1 MLLENKCNNLFEE
14 VSKMNYS
21 WIGKL
26 RKYVNVR
33 IDYYQNALKSEAEL
47 DKNSYLANYD
57 FLYACFKK
65 NEETEEL
72 FAQYEVLKYLRVH
85 MIIKC
90 LKYVVGEWTFT
101 DTDKEML
108 DKLVEL
114 QNKEHCMP
122 RKLKFKSVNAPIEKV
137 FDETIIRNFML
148 QYYDT
153 DYAERVVPANERFV
167 ELPYLFTFEEW
178 IAMLLQITTGKGMLW
193 SKDHNWDTQVQLTDL
208 KQFFEFNFNAVL
220 NSTSKCVLVDEK
232 HKINCEQYIADKKA
246 EQKIRPKFTLGFKIK
261 LAIASLYKE
270 GDKTPFNLRNRIA
283 EYAANNCVKVLTHD
297 E

>member
-21 WIGKL
+21 WMDDLKNYIANTIECYKTAL
-26 RKYVNVR
+26 R
-33 IDYYQNALKSEAEL
+33 SESEL
-47 DKNSYLANYD
+47 DSNTYLADYD
-57 FLYACFKK
+57 YLYTCFKK

-90 LKYVVGEWTFT
+90 LKYVLGEWTFT

-108 DKLVEL
+108 DRLVEI
-114 QNKEHCMP
+114 QNTERCMP
-122 RKLKFKSVNAPIEKV
+122 RKLKFKSVDFDIENV
-137 FDETIIRNFML
+137 FEGMSFRNYTL
-148 QYYDT
+148 QYYEITNVTHAPVD
-153 DYAERVVPANERFV
+153 ERFA
-167 ELPYLFTFEEW
+167 EAFYLVPFIDW
-178 IAMLLQITTGKGMLW
+178 MSIMLNVTTGKGMTLHDDVDW
-193 SKDHNWDTQVQLTDL
+193 SKQCHITDL
-208 KQFFEFNFNAVL
+208 TKFFEFSFVP
-220 NSTSKCVLVDEK
+220 TSIFHGKFVLVDEK

-297 E
+297 K